1 MSARTKRVGARA
13 RDADLDDSALVDNL
27 AQQLQTRIAT
37 GELSRGSR
45 LRQEALAEEF
55 GVSRTPIREAL
66 RQLQTMGL
74 VEVQP
79 RRGAIVRGPSP
90 RDIREAYFVRAELE
104 GAAAQLATELINDAQ
119 LARLREAAAAIRS
132 VVNRVSNQAG
142 ARGRRAR
149 ADAEWA
155 AAHDRFHAVILEAAG
170 NRRLTGAVTQLHL
183 SGAMPRDLAWAV
195 LSQSGR
201 LLSEDADQHDAIL
214 AAIEAHR
221 PAVARRVMQQHI
233 SRSGELAARL
243 YERSEGGAL

>member
-1 MSARTKRVGARA
+1 MSVRAKRTSAKAQE
-13 RDADLDDSALVDNL
+13 ADVDDRALVDNL
-27 AQQLQTRIAT
+27 AQQLQARIAT
-37 GELSRGSR
+37 GELPRGSR

-104 GAAAQLATELINDAQ
+104 GAAAQLATELITDAQ
-119 LARLREAAAAIRS
+119 LGRLREAAAEIRS
-132 VVNRVSNQAG
+132 VATRVRNQAG
-142 ARGRRAR
+142 ARDRQAR
-149 ADAEWA
+149 TDTEWA
-155 AAHDRFHAVILEAAG
+155 AANDRFHAVILEAAG
-170 NRRLTGAVTQLHL
+170 NRRLSGAVTQLHL

-195 LSQSGR
+195 LSQSAR

-214 AAIEAHR
+214 AAIEAHK
-221 PAVARRVMQQHI
+221 PAVARRAMHQHI

-243 YERSEGGAL
+243 YECSEGGAL